1 MQLFFKL
8 SLEWSMDD
16 HTKDSKKS
24 PIYQF
29 QLFVTEINVGFKLL
43 RTSSDSQFTKNY

>member
-1 MQLFFKL
+1 MKQLFFVNEVVRLENEIFFFKL

-16 HTKDSKKS
+16 HMKDSKKS

-29 QLFVTEINVGFKLL
+29 QLLVIGI
-43 RTSSDSQFTKNY
+43 